1 MIINFFTS
9 MSYRNWILFNF
20 HFHQMLLKVNRENA
34 RSCAPIEK
42 WEPRGEKQKEEIAN
56 RKAMLKQVSILDE
69 VADNL

>member
-1 MIINFFTS
+1 

-34 RSCAPIEK
+34 RSCVPIEK